1 MNDKIPEETVKKFLK
16 KVMEVESNPSYMD
29 GSGETNRKKEI
40 KDIINAFCGN
50 QS

>member
-1 MNDKIPEETVKKFLK
+1 MNDQTSEETIKKFLK

-40 KDIINAFCGN
+40 KDIISTFCGN